1 MPRMI
6 RTRNVRGVDMGETT
20 MGEIL
25 FFKLAE
31 GPRQRAPADDRDTGR
46 ILFFTGVRY
55 QAYIEPIAASGPS
68 GPEDHTSGH
77 PARKRKRRA

>member
-1 MPRMI
+1 M
-6 RTRNVRGVDMGETT
+6 DEST

-25 FFKLAE
+25 IFKTSE
-31 GPRQRAPADDRDTGR
+31 GPRRHAPDAGAGVGR

-55 QAYIEPIAASGPS
+55 QAYVEPAAAFGPAE
-68 GPEDHTSGH
+68 PDDHTSGH

>member
-1 MPRMI
+1 M
-6 RTRNVRGVDMGETT
+6 DKSA

-25 FFKLAE
+25 LFKPAE
-31 GPRQRAPADDRDTGR
+31 SPRRHASDVGEGAGR

-55 QAYIEPIAASGPS
+55 QAYIEPAAAFGPS
-68 GPEDHTSGH
+68 EPDDHTSGH

>member
-1 MPRMI
+1 M
-6 RTRNVRGVDMGETT
+6 DEST

-25 FFKLAE
+25 LFKPAA
-31 GPRQRAPADDRDTGR
+31 GPRRRAPGDGAGGGR

-55 QAYIEPIAASGPS
+55 QAYIEPAAAFGPS
-68 GPEDHTSGH
+68 EPDDRTSGN